1 MKLMFTGIFLAAS
14 AAPMAMFVGF
24 FAFRSMR
31 GGIPNALDMA
41 GNTAA
46 CLVGLGLFMFLSGL
60 MSKSDATQKAPAES
74 AQNEK

>member
-1 MKLMFTGIFLAAS
+1 MKRIFAGIFLAAS

-46 CLVGLGLFMFLSGL
+46 CLVGLGLFVFMSGL
-60 MSKSDATQKAPAES
+60 VAKAGATVKTPTAVAE
-74 AQNEK
+74 